1 MAPNESELEADL
13 KKYFFRLVLSFRNF
27 FANMV
32 EKKNWFVFLQ
42 LQPSLKTELSESI
55 ASDWFFS

>member
-13 KKYFFRLVLSFRNF
+13 KKYFFRLVSSFRDF

-32 EKKNWFVFLQ
+32 EKKNWLVFLQ
-42 LQPSLKTELSESI
+42 LQPSLKIELSESI

>member
-13 KKYFFRLVLSFRNF
+13 KKYFFRLVSSFRDF

-32 EKKNWFVFLQ
+32 EKKNWLVFLQ
-42 LQPSLKTELSESI
+42 LQLTLRAESENRI
-55 ASDWFFS
+55 E